1 MSLLIVVATI
11 IAAAGFGVHAIR
23 RWRGEG
29 RPVAAGL
36 GVLWSA
42 RSVLDLG
49 AGLLISGIVMA
60 AVFWTE
66 HAVGAI
72 QIMPSGAGA
81 APIGALARLSVIA
94 FEEEFI
100 MRSLLLSGL
109 ILALRGRAALA
120 IGISAALFG
129 MSHLSNPH
137 ASSLAILGNT
147 LGGIVYGVAF
157 VRSGGIWLP
166 LGLHLSWNFVQGPI
180 LGFTVSGMDQG
191 GFQTITTTGPDWLT
205 GGAYGPEA
213 GVVGIASRFL
223 VITSVLV
230 WLRVNRGARSAE
242 LHQSLD
248 VRSDCADGSP

>member
-1 MSLLIVVATI
+1 MNLLIVVAII
-11 IAAAGFGVHAIR
+11 IAAAGFGGYAIR
-23 RWRGEG
+23 HWCREG
-29 RPVAAGL
+29 RSVAAGL

-42 RSVLDLG
+42 RSVLDLSV
-49 AGLLISGIVMA
+49 GLLISGMVMA

-66 HAVGAI
+66 RAVGAI
-72 QIMPSGAGA
+72 QIMPSGDSA
-81 APIGALARLSVIA
+81 APIGALARQSLIA

-120 IGISAALFG
+120 IGVSAALFG
-129 MSHLSNPH
+129 MSHLSNPN
-137 ASSLAILGNT
+137 ASSLAILGNA
-147 LGGIVYGVAF
+147 LGGVVYGVAF

-180 LGFTVSGMDQG
+180 LGFTVSGMDHG

-213 GVVGIASRFL
+213 GLVGIASRFL
-223 VITSVLV
+223 VITSVLI
-230 WLRVNRGARSAE
+230 WLRVNGSARSAE
-242 LHQSLD
+242 LH
-248 VRSDCADGSP
+248 